1 MEEGKTMRAVAIA
14 CFLFSAS
21 FIWTNAFGWYKAY
34 EAVKRND
41 QPTVQQG
48 DVIGTLFMPKL
59 NISMPIYEGLQQL
72 NKGVALDERSAL
84 PGKGNHTVLAG
95 HRDTVFRQL
104 GDIQR
109 GDELVIRTNDQ
120 TWTYVVQHIRIV
132 KPDDKTVLV
141 PKAHP
146 TLTLITCY
154 PFRWIGDAP
163 NRYVVIAKQKG
174 AG

>member
-14 CFLFSAS
+14 LFLFGAS
-21 FIWTNAFGWYKAY
+21 FIWANALGWHRAY
-34 EAVKRND
+34 EAVQQSE
-41 QPTVQQG
+41 QPH
-48 DVIGTLFMPKL
+48 DAIGTLFIPKR
-59 NISMPIYEGLQQL
+59 NIYTPIYEGMEQL
-72 NKGVALDERSAL
+72 DKGVAHDERSAL
-84 PGKGNHTVLAG
+84 PGEGNHTILAG

-104 GDIQR
+104 GDIQL
-109 GDELVIRTNDQ
+109 GDELIVRTNDK

-132 KPDDKTVLV
+132 RPDDQTVLV

-163 NRYVVIAKQKG
+163 KRYVVVAKQKR
-174 AG
+174 